1 VRNVI
6 KITVGLK
13 LFIVCFFSRILYM
26 ENLMDVLIAV
36 LTTSV
41 FIFSGLDKLSTFK
54 SSSKLL
60 RSKINVGLPKLFYDS
75 LLFLVILME
84 VLFPVMII
92 FISYQCC
99 FNDNIGR
106 ILCYGLIFTVIL
118 STITNYVPNKGGRMY
133 LLKNIAIMG
142 GLLAL
147 SELFN
152 TVVEEYEE
160 EYEEEEEDEI

>member
-1 VRNVI
+1 MDN
-6 KITVGLK
+6 
-13 LFIVCFFSRILYM
+13 F
-26 ENLMDVLIAV
+26 MDVLIAV

-41 FIFSGLDKLSTFK
+41 FIFSGLHKLSTFK

-60 RSKINVGLPKLFYDS
+60 RSKINVGLPKLFYDG

-84 VLFPVMII
+84 VLFPVMIV

-106 ILCYGLIFTVIL
+106 ILCYGLIFTVII

-133 LLKNIAIMG
+133 LLKNMAIIG
-142 GLLAL
+142 GLLGM
-147 SELFN
+147 SEIFN
-152 TVVEEYEE
+152 TILEEYNEE
-160 EYEEEEEDEI
+160 DEEEDEDEL